1 MVRAGEDVATPSPF
15 CFCCFLVLLLGEV
28 FVMSL
33 DNTGWGG
40 RPGTKLAFPELFV
53 PGLAKGTADECSEG
67 SVEFV
72 PDLRAAGA
80 ASNCE
85 PPQGSVLSVEHR
97 SVVSTLFELLFG
109 FLAVVIVGVVVLL
122 LLITIVCGPFMFKRW
137 LSRSSPTV
145 LLTQSYQLRSRTA
158 ASTRVASRHTS
169 LLFYQRPNN
178 RFTK

>member
-1 MVRAGEDVATPSPF
+1 MVRAGEEERLELATPSPF
-15 CFCCFLVLLLGEV
+15 CFCCFLELHLGEV

-53 PGLAKGTADECSEG
+53 PGLANGTADECSEG
-67 SVEFV
+67 SVGFV
-72 PDLRAAGA
+72 PDPRAAGA

-97 SVVSTLFELLFG
+97 SVVSTLFELFFS
-109 FLAVVIVGVVVLL
+109 FLAEVIVDVVVV
-122 LLITIVCGPFMFKRW
+122 LLITIVCGPFMLETLAISLVSDYPPHSILATP
-137 LSRSSPTV
+137 LSHGGFHLCCFTS
-145 LLTQSYQLRSRTA
+145 
-158 ASTRVASRHTS
+158 S

-178 RFTK
+178 